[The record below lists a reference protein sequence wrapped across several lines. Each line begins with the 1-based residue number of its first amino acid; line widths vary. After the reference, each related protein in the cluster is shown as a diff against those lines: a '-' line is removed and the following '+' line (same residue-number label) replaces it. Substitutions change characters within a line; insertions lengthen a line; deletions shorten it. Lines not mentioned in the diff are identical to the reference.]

1 MVGDG
6 RPAIGIPVTAVVGG
20 NVSIATLTCD
30 GSYGRAYL
38 ASPGRHNGT
47 VEAKRATLRDVA
59 AAAGVSRALAGFV
72 LGDDHGKSIPEAT
85 RERVRAA
92 ARSLGYA
99 PHGIA
104 RALREGSS
112 RVVVLSIDPY
122 LESNYSRTFARGLDE
137 ELAAHGHMLVVRHE
151 HAAPAPTAG
160 FVPPA
165 GSASPAG
172 LASPAESAPAAGSA
186 SPAGLASPASLAPLA
201 RPASERQVLDALSP
215 RAVIRLPGNYLR
227 AGHELD
233 DGGWAG
239 GFAANVLVQVRYLAD
254 RGHAEIAVALPD
266 GDPPLGPVRMRFA
279 REAAARAGL
288 PEPPALVVPRSRPDA
303 AEAVRRFR
311 AAYPAVTA
319 VAAYD
324 DDVALRVLAAARAL
338 GLTVPG
344 DLAVIGFDDT
354 DFGALVDPA
363 LTTVHVDAEEH
374 GRKAA
379 REVLGLD
386 PGSLARFRPGRVIV
400 RESA

>member
-1 MVGDG
+1 MGVD
-6 RPAIGIPVTAVVGG
+6 
-20 NVSIATLTCD
+20 
-30 GSYGRAYL
+30 
-38 ASPGRHNGT
+38 
-47 VEAKRATLRDVA
+47 AKRATLRDVA

-85 RERVRAA
+85 RERVRTA
-92 ARSLGYA
+92 ARNLGYA

-104 RALREGSS
+104 RALREGNS
-112 RVVVLSIDPY
+112 RVVVLSVDPY
-122 LESNYSRTFARGLDE
+122 LEGNYSRTFTRGLDE
-137 ELAAHGHMLVVRHE
+137 ELAAHGHILVVRHE
-151 HAAPAPTAG
+151 HPAPAPPTGPAAPAP
-160 FVPPA
+160 
-165 GSASPAG
+165 
-172 LASPAESAPAAGSA
+172 E
-186 SPAGLASPASLAPLA
+186 
-201 RPASERQVLDALSP
+201 RPVLDALSP
-215 RAVIRLPGNYLR
+215 RAVIRLPGNYLA

-233 DGGWAG
+233 DGGWEG
-239 GFAANVLVQVRYLAD
+239 GFAANVLVQVGYLAG

-266 GDPPLGPVRMRFA
+266 GDPPLGPVRERFA

-288 PEPPALVVPRSRPDA
+288 PEPPVLVVPRARPA
-303 AEAVRRFR
+303 AADAVRVFR
-311 AAYPAVTA
+311 AAHPAVTA

-338 GLTVPG
+338 GLAVPG

>member
-1 MVGDG
+1 MVVDG
-6 RPAIGIPVTAVVGG
+6 
-20 NVSIATLTCD
+20 
-30 GSYGRAYL
+30 
-38 ASPGRHNGT
+38 
-47 VEAKRATLRDVA
+47 KRATLRDVA

-112 RVVVLSIDPY
+112 RVVVLSIDPH
-122 LESNYSRTFARGLDE
+122 LEGNYSRTFARGLDE
-137 ELAAHGHMLVVRHE
+137 ELAAHGHVLVVRHSR
-151 HAAPAPTAG
+151 AAPAD
-160 FVPPA
+160 PA
-165 GSASPAG
+165 TPAT
-172 LASPAESAPAAGSA
+172 PALPAP
-186 SPAGLASPASLAPLA
+186 
-201 RPASERQVLDALSP
+201 ERQIHDALSP
-215 RAVIRLPGNYLR
+215 RAVIRLPGNYLA

-233 DGGWAG
+233 DGGWEG

-254 RGHAEIAVALPD
+254 RGHAAIAVALPD
-266 GDPPLGPVRMRFA
+266 GDPPLGPVRERFG

-288 PEPPALVVPRSRPDA
+288 PVPPTLVVPRARPAA

-311 AAYPAVTA
+311 AAHPAVTA
-319 VAAYD
+319 AAAYD

-338 GLTVPG
+338 GVAVPSE
-344 DLAVIGFDDT
+344 LAVIGFDDT

-386 PGSLARFRPGRVIV
+386 PGSLARFKPGRVIV

>member
-1 MVGDG
+1 M
-6 RPAIGIPVTAVVGG
+6 T
-20 NVSIATLTCD
+20 
-30 GSYGRAYL
+30 
-38 ASPGRHNGT
+38 RHNGT

-92 ARSLGYA
+92 ARDLGYA

-122 LESNYSRTFARGLDE
+122 LEGNYSRTFARGLDE
-137 ELAAHGHMLVVRHE
+137 ELAAHGHILVVRHE
-151 HAAPAPTAG
+151 HVAPATS
-160 FVPPA
+160 VT
-165 GSASPAG
+165 PAG
-172 LASPAESAPAAGSA
+172 LAPP
-186 SPAGLASPASLAPLA
+186 A
-201 RPASERQVLDALSP
+201 RPAVERQVLDALSP
-215 RAVIRLPGNYLR
+215 RAVIRLPGNYLA
-227 AGHELD
+227 AGRELD
-233 DGGWAG
+233 DGGWEG

-254 RGHAEIAVALPD
+254 RGHAAVAVALPD
-266 GDPPLGPVRMRFA
+266 GDPPLGPVRVRFA

-288 PEPPALVVPRSRPDA
+288 PEPPALTVPRSRPAA

-311 AAYPAVTA
+311 AAHPAVTA

-324 DDVALRVLAAARAL
+324 DDVALRVLAAMRAL
-338 GLTVPG
+338 GLAVPG

-386 PGSLARFRPGRVIV
+386 PGSLARFRPGRVIA